1 MRVLMLHNR
10 YIQPGGEDVVFES
23 EAALLREN
31 GCDVLTHE
39 EHNAHARN
47 LKSLRTAAGTI
58 WSRQSYEKVHT
69 LLAGHRF
76 DVLHVHNFFPLI
88 SPSVY
93 YAARAHGI
101 PVVQTLHNYRL
112 LCPAATFVR
121 DDRVCEDCMGRF
133 AAWPS
138 VVHR

>member
-39 EHNAHARN
+39 EHNANARN

-58 WSRQSYEKVHT
+58 WSRQSYEKPANV
-69 LLAGHRF
+69 ANRRKRRDDQGHRCDYLVF
-76 DVLHVHNFFPLI
+76 AILILPL
-88 SPSVY
+88 SS
-93 YAARAHGI
+93 
-101 PVVQTLHNYRL
+101 
-112 LCPAATFVR
+112 
-121 DDRVCEDCMGRF
+121 
-133 AAWPS
+133 
-138 VVHR
+138 